1 MNQSNITNF
10 FLGPKAENSDYL
22 TKFIKKIL
30 KDYIYWRKN
39 YCPSDKFENPKEK
52 DWYEKLDYELQNVLS
67 LLKANYPFYSPRYM
81 AHMLS
86 ETIMPGILG
95 YFAGMLYNPN
105 NVTDEAAPVTVN
117 LELEFAKRICRMLG
131 FKSKDNISTGFAHI
145 CSGGSLANLESLWF
159 ARELQFIPL
168 IIKEFCQYNNI
179 EDFKIKTPNMVGQ
192 NLFINIFELSDKIL
206 LSLKPNEKIFLPTK
220 LLQHLIEVK
229 KLKKDEAIEKLNNHI
244 RKSKYSIRW
253 AGFINVMMNLK
264 LKPVIFVPESAH
276 YSWDKTIS
284 ILGYGNTAIR
294 RIPITHKFRIN
305 VKKLKEMLYNLK
317 EDEFVVAVIT
327 VCGTTEEGAVDP
339 IHKVQFL
346 REEFEKDKN
355 MSFWLHIDSA
365 WGGFI
370 RSLFNV
376 DDYNDLIFEKFPN
389 EKVEKEF
396 LESKEQMKEK
406 YKLKNKPFTQLDEDS
421 LKIKFLM
428 NLKESYND
436 DDSFFP
442 KNKTKSTSSK
452 MVILSWDDLN
462 VLKAFMTFKEA
473 DSITIDPHKLGYIQ
487 YPAGVIAF
495 KNANI
500 VQFIAQKAS
509 YISKVKNG
517 VEKIFMDEVNSIGPY
532 IIEGSK
538 PGAAAVACWLAEK
551 TIPFN
556 LNNHGEILKSTLLN
570 SKRFLLLLNKL
581 NKENIGTAFRKE
593 NRICRKPYR
602 LVPVYDN
609 IDTNI
614 VCFFVLPMIWCD
626 EIKSNILLTK
636 DVNLNLKELNN
647 LNESI
652 YKKFTIINEGKDYI
666 FPHSIKFF
674 VSRTRFTCEQYSY
687 DSIKKIL
694 EENYIKKEE
703 YEKEGLFILRATL
716 MNPWHYKQNSDG
728 IDIYFEFFQEFNNV
742 TIDIINKFNEGN

>member
-1 MNQSNITNF
+1 MANTNISNF
-10 FLGPKAENSDYL
+10 FLGPKAENGEYL
-22 TKFIKKIL
+22 IKSIKTIL
-30 KDYIYWRKN
+30 NDYIYWRKN
-39 YCPSDKFENPKEK
+39 YCPSDKLDNSKEK
-52 DWYEKLDYELQNVLS
+52 IWYEKLNYELQNVLS

-86 ETIMPGILG
+86 ETIIPGILG

-117 LELEFAKRICRMLG
+117 LELEFGRKICQMLG
-131 FKSKDNISTGFAHI
+131 FKSKDNKPTGFAHI
-145 CSGGSLANLESLWF
+145 CSGGSIANLESLWY

-168 IIKEFCQYNNI
+168 IIKEFCLKNKI
-179 EDFKIKTPNMVGQ
+179 EDFKVKTPNMVGQ
-192 NLFINIFELSDKIL
+192 NLSENIFQISDKIL
-206 LSLKPNEKIFLPTK
+206 LSLKPNEKIYLPTK
-220 LLQHLIEVK
+220 LLQHLMEFK
-229 KLKKDEAIEKLNNHI
+229 KMNKDEAIEKLNNHI
-244 RKSKYSIRW
+244 RYSKFSIRW
-253 AGFINVMMNLK
+253 AGFINVLTNLK

-284 ILGYGNTAIR
+284 ILGYGNASIR

-305 VKKLKEMLYNLK
+305 VKKLKEMLYNLN

-327 VCGTTEEGAVDP
+327 VAGTTEEGAVDP
-339 IHKVQFL
+339 VHKVQML
-346 REEFEKDKN
+346 REQFEKDKN

-365 WGGFI
+365 GGGFI

-376 DDYNDLIFEKFPN
+376 DDYRDLLNEKFPN
-389 EKVEKEF
+389 ELVEKEY
-396 LESKEQMKEK
+396 LESKKQMEEK
-406 YKLKNKPFTQLDEDS
+406 YKSKKKTFTILDENS

-428 NLKESYND
+428 NLQEIYVDKN
-436 DDSFFP
+436 SFFS
-442 KNKTKSTSSK
+442 KGIINKEIK
-452 MVILSWDDLN
+452 LAWDDLN
-462 VLKAFMTFKEA
+462 VIKAFLTFKEA

-538 PGAAAVACWLAEK
+538 PGASAVACWLSEK

-556 LNNHGEILKSTLLN
+556 LKNHGEILKATLLN
-570 SKRFLLLLNKL
+570 SRRFLFLMNKL
-581 NKENIGTAFRKE
+581 NRENIGISFRKE
-593 NRICRKPYR
+593 NRVTKKPYR
-602 LVPVYDN
+602 IVPVYEN
-609 IDTNI
+609 IDTNL
-614 VCFFVLPMIWCD
+614 VCFFILPMIWND
-626 EIKSNILLTK
+626 ENKSNVLMSK
-636 DVNLNLKELNN
+636 DINLDLKFMND
-647 LNESI
+647 LNENI
-652 YKKFTIINEGKDYI
+652 YKRFTIINQGDNYI

-674 VSRTRFTCEQYSY
+674 LSRTKFTAEQYSY
-687 DSIKKIL
+687 ASIKKIL
-694 EENYIKKEE
+694 EDNYIKKEQ

-716 MNPWHYKQNSDG
+716 MNPWHYNQNSDD
-728 IDIYFEFFQEFNNV
+728 IDYYFEFFIEFNNV
-742 TIDIINKFNEGN
+742 IIDIINKLF

>member
-1 MNQSNITNF
+1 MSDTNISNF
-10 FLGPKAENSDYL
+10 FIGPKAENREHL
-22 TKFIKKIL
+22 LKGIKTIL
-30 KDYIYWRKN
+30 NDYIYWRKN
-39 YCPSDKFENPKEK
+39 YCPGDKVDSAKEK
-52 DWYEKLDYELQNVLS
+52 AWYEKLDYELQNVLS

-86 ETIMPGILG
+86 ETLMPGILG

-117 LELEFAKRICRMLG
+117 LELEFGRKICQMLG
-131 FKSKDNISTGFAHI
+131 FKSKDNNKPTGFAHI

-168 IIKEFCQYNNI
+168 ILKEFCEKYKI
-179 EDFKIKTPNMVGQ
+179 ENFKVKTPNMVGK
-192 NLFINIFELSDKIL
+192 NLSENILQISNKIL
-206 LSLKPNEKIFLPTK
+206 LSLKPNEKIYLPTK
-220 LLQHLIEVK
+220 LLQHLIETK
-229 KLKKDEAIEKLNNHI
+229 NFNKDEAIEKLNDHI
-244 RKSKYSIRW
+244 RESKYSVRW

-294 RIPITHKFRIN
+294 RIPITPKFRIN

-327 VCGTTEEGAVDP
+327 VAGTTEEGAVDP
-339 IHKVQFL
+339 VHKVQYL
-346 REEFEKDKN
+346 REEFERDKN
-355 MSFWLHIDSA
+355 MSFWLHVDSA
-365 WGGFI
+365 WGGFL

-376 DDYNDLIFEKFPN
+376 NDYKDLVDQKFPN
-389 EKVEKEF
+389 ELIEKKF
-396 LESKEQMKEK
+396 LENKKQMEEK
-406 YKLKNKPFTQLDEDS
+406 YKAKNKIFSLLDENS

-428 NLKESYND
+428 NLKETYTDNY
-436 DDSFFP
+436 SFYS
-442 KNKTKSTSSK
+442 KTGSNNKE
-452 MVILSWDDLN
+452 LDLAWDDLN
-462 VLKAFMTFKEA
+462 VIKAYLKFEEA
-473 DSITIDPHKLGYIQ
+473 DSITIDPHKLGFIQ

-538 PGAAAVACWLAEK
+538 PGAAAVACWLSEK

-556 LNNHGEILKSTLLN
+556 LNNHGEILKNTLLN
-570 SKRFLLLLNKL
+570 AKRFLFLINRL
-581 NKENIGTAFRKE
+581 NKENAGIGFRKE
-593 NRICRKPYR
+593 NRSSKRPYKII
-602 LVPVYDN
+602 PVYEN

-614 VCFFVLPMIWCD
+614 VCFFVLPMIWID
-626 EIKSNILLTK
+626 DNKSNIFILK
-636 DVNLNLKELNN
+636 DTNLNLKFMNELNEN
-647 LNESI
+647 I
-652 YKKFTIINEGKDYI
+652 YKKFTIINEGENYI

-674 VSRTRFTCEQYSY
+674 LSRTRFTAEQYSY
-687 DSIKKIL
+687 DSISKIL
-694 EENYIKKEE
+694 EENHIQKDQ

-716 MNPWHYKQNSDG
+716 MNPWHYKQKSDN
-728 IDIYFEFFQEFNNV
+728 IDYYFEFFKEFNGV
-742 TIDIINKFNEGN
+742 IIEIINKSY